1 MEIIEF
7 YYNESEQI
15 LEITFTAESDCDYL
29 NVELSLDDAKLHSP
43 IILEEE
49 DLDDADFDLLVDMLE
64 SYYYE
69 NELPS
74 ESFF

>member
-15 LEITFTAESDCDYL
+15 LEITFITESDGEYL
-29 NVELSLDDAKLHSP
+29 NVQLSLDDAKLHSP

-49 DLDDADFDLLVDMLE
+49 DLDDADFDLLVDVLE

>member
-15 LEITFTAESDCDYL
+15 LEITFTAESDGDYL

-74 ESFF
+74 ESFL

>member
-15 LEITFTAESDCDYL
+15 LEITFTTESDGDYF

-49 DLDDADFDLLVDMLE
+49 DLNDADFDLLADVLE